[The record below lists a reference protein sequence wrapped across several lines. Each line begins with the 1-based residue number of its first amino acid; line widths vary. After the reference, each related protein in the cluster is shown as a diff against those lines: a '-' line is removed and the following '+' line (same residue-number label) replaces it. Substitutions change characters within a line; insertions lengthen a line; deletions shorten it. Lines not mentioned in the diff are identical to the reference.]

1 MMTMY
6 GLGRGVRVVLLAM
19 VSTFVLGCASFS
31 NPKYP
36 PAPVAAAT
44 PDYNYIVGAGDSLN
58 IIVWRNPEL
67 SLSVPVRP
75 DGKVTTPLVDEL
87 VAQGKTS
94 NEIARDVEKA
104 LSKYV
109 RDPIVTVIVTGF
121 VGPYS
126 EQIRVVGE
134 AAKPQFLSYKQKMTL
149 LDVMIAVGGLTD
161 FADGNAAS
169 ILRASEGDKRYTV
182 RIKDLIKRGDLSAN
196 VEMKPGDVLV
206 IPQGWF

>member
-6 GLGRGVRVVLLAM
+6 GLGRGVRAVLLAM

-44 PDYNYIVGAGDSLN
+44 PDYNYIVGPGDSLN

-67 SLSVPVRP
+67 SMSVPVRP
-75 DGKVTTPLVDEL
+75 DGKVTTPLVDEI

-94 NEIARDVEKA
+94 SEIARDVERA
-104 LSKYV
+104 LGKYV

-149 LDVMIAVGGLTD
+149 LDVMIIVGGLTN
-161 FADGNAAS
+161 FADGNSAS
-169 ILRASEGDKRYTV
+169 ILRASEGDKRYGV
-182 RIKDLIKRGDLSAN
+182 RIKDLIQRGDLSAN
-196 VEMKPGDVLV
+196 VEMKPGDVLI